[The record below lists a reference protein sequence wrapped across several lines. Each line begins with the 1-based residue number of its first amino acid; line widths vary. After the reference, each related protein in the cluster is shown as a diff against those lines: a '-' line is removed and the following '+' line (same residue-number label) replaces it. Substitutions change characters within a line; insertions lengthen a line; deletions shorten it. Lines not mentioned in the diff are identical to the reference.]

1 MLVCLHQV
9 VVASSKPLLFGHYLL
24 IKRSISSPLENLRT
38 NGNRANTTTT
48 SVVRIRAES
57 VAPKVAL
64 PNVGVWNNELAWLAT
79 GSSCAN
85 VATRTAAWTSRAQR
99 SSGGRPSAANS
110 NAPAP
115 ATNVPRTMEPSP
127 HKAANFG
134 DLAWLVNRRPPTP
147 TSTEPVSVWQIAN
160 KRRIDRDHLGRGAI
174 WWLGSRKK
182 LIASSSRA
190 IRKSAMCT
198 AKLEPVIRLA
208 TTRTLDGD
216 MDQATSRKAYGRQ
229 KKDTLAARAT
239 TVDSF
244 QRLSVSRPLQTT
256 NTGSACETSTA
267 PFFFTRS
274 TAVAGLHGV
283 GVQAEFGHFVEQ
295 IAGQGGQQRVGD
307 RQQQTKEESSF
318 VKESAVA
325 RRC

>member
-9 VVASSKPLLFGHYLL
+9 VVDSSKPLLFVHYLL
-24 IKRSISSPLENLRT
+24 IKRSFSSSLENLCSQMET
-38 NGNRANTTTT
+38 SKETLVHAWMFGLKYAKEKILFADQANTTTT

-127 HKAANFG
+127 HKAVNFG

-160 KRRIDRDHLGRGAI
+160 KRRSL
-174 WWLGSRKK
+174 K
-182 LIASSSRA
+182 IAPPS
-190 IRKSAMCT
+190 
-198 AKLEPVIRLA
+198 
-208 TTRTLDGD
+208 
-216 MDQATSRKAYGRQ
+216 
-229 KKDTLAARAT
+229 
-239 TVDSF
+239 
-244 QRLSVSRPLQTT
+244 
-256 NTGSACETSTA
+256 
-267 PFFFTRS
+267 
-274 TAVAGLHGV
+274 
-283 GVQAEFGHFVEQ
+283 
-295 IAGQGGQQRVGD
+295 
-307 RQQQTKEESSF
+307 
-318 VKESAVA
+318 
-325 RRC
+325 